1 MSVFAQ
7 DDVESRTPFRAQHL
21 MPITLAYRRN
31 LIGENNT
38 ALEQVQPSEEL
49 DTARHEVSLG
59 QIRQAKIE
67 APETS
72 LFRDMMDREDRGEG
86 KLLMVD
92 QRGHQSRG
100 PIMHVQNL
108 RRRRHPS
115 RQFERR
121 FGKENETLGVVVVGD
136 TMLAINSR
144 AIEKLVAANK
154 KSLHP
159 AGRPAF
165 DKF

>member
-1 MSVFAQ
+1 
-7 DDVESRTPFRAQHL
+7 
-21 MPITLAYRRN
+21 TLAHRRD

-38 ALEQVQPSEEL
+38 ALEQVQTAEEL

-108 RRRRHPS
+108 RRRRHPP
-115 RQFERR
+115 RQLERR
-121 FGKENETLGVVVVGD
+121 FGKENETRGVVFVRHAV
-136 TMLAINSR
+136 LAVNSGP
-144 AIEKLVAANK
+144 IEKFVAANEE
-154 KSLHP
+154 SL
-159 AGRPAF
+159 
-165 DKF
+165 

>member
-1 MSVFAQ
+1 MCVLAHN
-7 DDVESRTPFRAQHL
+7 DVEAAAAFGAEHL
-21 MPITLAYRRN
+21 MPITLAHRRD

-38 ALEQVQPSEEL
+38 SFEQIQPSEEL

-92 QRGHQSRG
+92 QRGHQSR
-100 PIMHVQNL
+100 
-108 RRRRHPS
+108 
-115 RQFERR
+115 
-121 FGKENETLGVVVVGD
+121 
-136 TMLAINSR
+136 
-144 AIEKLVAANK
+144 
-154 KSLHP
+154 
-159 AGRPAF
+159 
-165 DKF
+165 

>member
-1 MSVFAQ
+1 MRVFAQ
-7 DDVESRTPFRAQHL
+7 DDVESGPTFRAQHL
-21 MPITLAYRRN
+21 MPIMLADRRY
-31 LIGENNT
+31 LIGENNP
-38 ALEQVQPSEEL
+38 ALEQVQTAKEL

-92 QRGHQSRG
+92 QRGHQRRG

-108 RRRRHPS
+108 RRGRHPP
-115 RQFERR
+115 R
-121 FGKENETLGVVVVGD
+121 
-136 TMLAINSR
+136 
-144 AIEKLVAANK
+144 
-154 KSLHP
+154 
-159 AGRPAF
+159 
-165 DKF
+165 